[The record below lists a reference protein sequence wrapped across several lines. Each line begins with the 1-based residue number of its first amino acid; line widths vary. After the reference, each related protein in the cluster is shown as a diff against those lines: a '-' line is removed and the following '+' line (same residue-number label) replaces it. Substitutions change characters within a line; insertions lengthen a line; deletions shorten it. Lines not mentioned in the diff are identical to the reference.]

1 MKQLSVSRNQAQRLA
16 KAFGTSSSKTHT
28 SLDYR
33 LYELNPSPAR
43 EYGSLI
49 YLWVAFFL
57 AMIKVCTQDAFA
69 QWKLT
74 AW

>member
-49 YLWVAFFL
+49 YRV
-57 AMIKVCTQDAFA
+57 IVCQFG
-69 QWKLT
+69 WLSF
-74 AW
+74 WL

>member
-1 MKQLSVSRNQAQRLA
+1 FNEHSGWQMKQLSVSRNQAQRLA

-33 LYELNPSPAR
+33 LYELNPSPA
-43 EYGSLI
+43 
-49 YLWVAFFL
+49 LWVAFFL